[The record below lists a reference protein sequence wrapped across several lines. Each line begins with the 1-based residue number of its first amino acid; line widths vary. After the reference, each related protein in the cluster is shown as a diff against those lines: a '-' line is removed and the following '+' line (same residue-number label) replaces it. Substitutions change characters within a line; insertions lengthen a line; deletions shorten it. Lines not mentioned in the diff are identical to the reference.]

1 MGLDAELVQ
10 PPERVPAALP
20 AATDDERFVGVATR
34 VVSWVVDA
42 VLINLA
48 SILAGAG
55 TALVLSLF
63 PLSAD
68 LKPALT
74 AVAGV
79 VYVLWAA
86 AYFVV
91 FWSTTGQTPGARV
104 MQIRLLSASRERV
117 GPKRALIRWIG
128 MNLAMIPLFAGYLP
142 ILFRRR
148 GFPDWLAHTLVVEAS
163 DVSWAQ
169 ARRSS
174 IKPTSRG
181 GGRSVP
187 ALPQSPPGAPSSSPP
202 GGPSSSPPGALSS
215 SPPGAPSSGDG
226 QPAESVQGVSG

>member
-10 PPERVPAALP
+10 PPERAPAALP
-20 AATDDERFVGVATR
+20 AATEDERFVGIATR
-34 VVSWVVDA
+34 AVSWVVDA

-48 SILAGAG
+48 AILAGAG

-63 PLSAD
+63 PLSASV
-68 LKPALT
+68 KPALT
-74 AVAGV
+74 AVAGAA
-79 VYVLWAA
+79 YILWAA

-91 FWSTTGQTPGARV
+91 FWSTTGQTPGARI

-148 GFPDWLAHTLVVEAS
+148 GFPDWLAHTLVVETSAA
-163 DVSWAQ
+163 SWAQ
-169 ARRSS
+169 ARRAS
-174 IKPTSRG
+174 IKAAGRG
-181 GGRSVP
+181 GERSVP

-202 GGPSSSPPGALSS
+202 GATSS

-226 QPAESVQGVSG
+226 RPAESAHGVSG